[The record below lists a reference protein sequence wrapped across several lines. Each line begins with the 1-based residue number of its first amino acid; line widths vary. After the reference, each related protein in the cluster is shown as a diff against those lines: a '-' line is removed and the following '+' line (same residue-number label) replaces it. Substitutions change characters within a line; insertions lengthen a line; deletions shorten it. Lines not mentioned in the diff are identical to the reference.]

1 MNDRVFFSSALLLA
15 MLLVLLALQPAAGAL
30 PSGSVSGGDTDYTE
44 VTVDG
49 RDLNRIVAGGESR
62 ITLIGDGND
71 RVLRIET
78 EAGVLSE
85 DPIKGPHFRLA
96 ADLEAVFER
105 QTLEITVRAK
115 PSARYGAQEFIANYT
130 TGKDGES
137 GWTRFDMV
145 PRFADYAFTY
155 RVPRRGS
162 DHGVDYLAIR
172 PVTPEK
178 RRAIEIESITL
189 RPLGYWTD

>member
-30 PSGSVSGGDTDYTE
+30 PSGSVSGGDTDYSEIT
-44 VTVDG
+44 VTG
-49 RDLNRIVAGGESR
+49 RDLNRVVAGGESR
-62 ITLIGDGND
+62 ITLIGDGDN

-78 EAGVLSE
+78 QAGILTE
-85 DPIKGPHFRLA
+85 DPVKGPHFRMA
-96 ADLEAVFER
+96 ADLENVFQK

-115 PSARYGAQEFIANYT
+115 PAARYGAEEFIANYT

-145 PRFADYAFTY
+145 PQFADYAFEY
-155 RVPRRGS
+155 RVPPRGL